1 MPFHVVIITGLSG
14 SGMSSAGKAFEDLGY
29 FSVDNLPPQLI
40 PTFIDL
46 CEQAAS
52 EITRAAIVV
61 DIRSREFLERFP
73 EIHAALE
80 KRGVDVRVIFLEADV
95 DTLQRRYSETRRPH
109 PLALPGVLAAL
120 RREREE
126 LAPIRELADEII
138 DTSELTIHDLRQTI
152 RDRFQGEGGST
163 LAVTVT
169 SFGFKHGAPRGL
181 DLLFDVRFL
190 PNPHFVAELRP
201 LTGRDEPI
209 IRYLEEQPEVGE
221 TLERLVD
228 LLLFLVPRYKREGK
242 SYLRIGI
249 GCTGGRHRSVYL
261 AEAIATRL
269 AMELGQS
276 GVDARAEHRDVQV

>member
-52 EITRAAIVV
+52 EITRAAIVS
-61 DIRSREFLERFP
+61 DIRGREFLERFP
-73 EIHAALE
+73 EIHATL
-80 KRGVDVRVIFLEADV
+80 KQRGVDVRVIFLEADV
-95 DTLQRRYSETRRPH
+95 ETLQRRYSETRRPH
-109 PLALPGVLAAL
+109 PLAVPGVVAAL
-120 RREREE
+120 KREREE

-138 DTSELTIHDLRQTI
+138 DTTELTIHGLRQTI
-152 RDRFQGEGGST
+152 RNRFKADDGAT
-163 LAVTVT
+163 LSVMVT
-169 SFGFKHGAPRGL
+169 SFGFKHGTPRDL

-190 PNPHFVAELRP
+190 PNPHFVSELRP

-209 IRYLEEQPEVGE
+209 VRFLEGQPEVVE
-221 TLERLVD
+221 TLDRLVD
-228 LLLFLVPRYKREGK
+228 LLRFLVPRYQREGK

-249 GCTGGRHRSVYL
+249 GCTGGRHRSVYF
-261 AEAIATRL
+261 AETIAKRL
-269 AMELGQS
+269 AQD
-276 GVDARAEHRDVQV
+276 GVDAHAEHRDTEF

>member
-52 EITRAAIVV
+52 DITRAALVV
-61 DIRSREFLERFP
+61 DIRGREFLERFP
-73 EIHAALE
+73 EIHATL
-80 KRGVDVRVIFLEADV
+80 KQRGVEVRVIFLEADG

-109 PLALPGVLAAL
+109 PLAVPGVVAAL
-120 RREREE
+120 KREREE

-138 DTSELTIHDLRQTI
+138 DTTDLTIHGLRQTI
-152 RDRFQGEGGST
+152 RNRFNADGGST
-163 LAVTVT
+163 LSVMVT
-169 SFGFKHGAPRGL
+169 SFGFKHGTPRDL

-190 PNPHFVAELRP
+190 PNPHFVSELRP

-209 IRYLEEQPEVGE
+209 VRFLEAQPEVKE
-221 TLERLVD
+221 TLDRLVD
-228 LLLFLVPRYKREGK
+228 LLQFLVPRYQREGK

-249 GCTGGRHRSVYL
+249 GCTGGRHRSVYF
-261 AEAIATRL
+261 AETISKRL
-269 AMELGQS
+269 AQD
-276 GVDARAEHRDVQV
+276 GVDAHAEHRDTEF